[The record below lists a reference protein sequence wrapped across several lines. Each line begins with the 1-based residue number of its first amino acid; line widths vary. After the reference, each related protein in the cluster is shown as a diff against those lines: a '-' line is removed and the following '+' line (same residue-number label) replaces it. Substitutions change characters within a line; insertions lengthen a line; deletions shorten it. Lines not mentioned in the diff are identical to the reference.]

1 MYSNIVPCYFK
12 KNYYYLFTKYTV
24 VLLYLNE
31 KTNGFEDV
39 FILDLQ
45 EVSKKRAKSFFSF
58 STHSTKQSSLFDIDT
73 IVGLY
78 QSQCISFLNIV
89 WWIATLYIVR
99 VIKYDEQYQ
108 YVIDL
113 FNYSLSSITTM
124 PQYQLSITI
133 PTKFTYRS
141 FSSYICIRYQTLL
154 NTMKKARLILYE
166 QSLYI
171 QEKRVLSIDC
181 LWFPQIACYYIHIN
195 SRIKN

>member
-45 EVSKKRAKSFFSF
+45 EISKKRAKSFFSF

-133 PTKFTYRS
+133 PTKFTYWS

-154 NTMKKARLILYE
+154 NTMKKTRLILYE

-171 QEKRVLSIDC
+171 QE
-181 LWFPQIACYYIHIN
+181 N
-195 SRIKN
+195 